1 MSNLETSVGSRII
14 ECAVDSSSYSSLIHG
29 RWNYWQI
36 LFRALTMT
44 LVVITP
50 SIAAELTKP
59 GVYEESTGHF
69 QLQGDVIPIAE
80 DGIHDPHNEAT
91 RMLQPPA
98 EAMLNFP
105 RDDRGVINWVEALDD
120 GIIDPRTSIDGDEKM
135 HAVDFDVIFE
145 NTASMPYV
153 RFPHRPH
160 TIWLTC
166 QNCHPAIFI
175 PQRGSNPV
183 TMAAIMKGEYCGVCH
198 GKVAFPPYE
207 CKRCHREARK
217 SVGLRYK

>member
-1 MSNLETSVGSRII
+1 MRQNRVKKPKLLLAITVLTLFATASGST
-14 ECAVDSSSYSSLIHG
+14 
-29 RWNYWQI
+29 
-36 LFRALTMT
+36 F
-44 LVVITP
+44 
-50 SIAAELTKP
+50 AAEPKQKKTN
-59 GVYEESTGHF
+59 YEESSGHF
-69 QLQGDVIPIAE
+69 QLQGEVVPIAE
-80 DGIHDPHNEAT
+80 DGIHDPTNEAV

-105 RDDRGVINWVEALDD
+105 RDARGIINWVETLDK
-120 GIIDPRTSIDGDEKM
+120 GLIDPRAGLTGQEKM
-135 HAVDFDVIFE
+135 HAVDFDVIFQ

-166 QNCHPAIFI
+166 QNCHPGIFI

-183 TMAAIMKGEYCGVCH
+183 TMAAIMAGEYCGVCH

-207 CKRCHREARK
+207 CNRCHREPRE
-217 SVGLRYK
+217 STGLRYK

>member
-1 MSNLETSVGSRII
+1 MRQNKIVKIFTILTIV
-14 ECAVDSSSYSSLIHG
+14 SSFVVAAIATAADLKG
-29 RWNYWQI
+29 R
-36 LFRALTMT
+36 A
-44 LVVITP
+44 
-50 SIAAELTKP
+50 K
-59 GVYEESTGHF
+59 GHYEESSGHF
-69 QLQGDVIPIAE
+69 QLQGQVTPIAE
-80 DGIHDPHNEAT
+80 DGIHDPENEAAKL
-91 RMLQPPA
+91 LQPPA

-105 RDDRGVINWVEALDD
+105 RDERGVINWVETLDK
-120 GIIDPRTSIDGDEKM
+120 GFIDPRAGLSDDDKM
-135 HAVDFDVIFE
+135 HAVDFDVIFQ

-166 QNCHPAIFI
+166 KNCHPGIFI

-183 TMAAIMKGEYCGVCH
+183 TMAKIMEGEYCGVCH

-207 CKRCHREARK
+207 CNRCHREARE

>member
-1 MSNLETSVGSRII
+1 MRARFGRNQFFQFVLVLSISMSASFWLPSSVASDFKAG
-14 ECAVDSSSYSSLIHG
+14 A
-29 RWNYWQI
+29 
-36 LFRALTMT
+36 
-44 LVVITP
+44 
-50 SIAAELTKP
+50 
-59 GVYEESTGHF
+59 YEESNGHF
-69 QLQGDVIPIAE
+69 QLQGSVVPIAE
-80 DGIHDPHNEAT
+80 DGIHDPENEAS

-105 RDDRGVINWVEALDD
+105 RDERGIINWVKTLDDGVIN
-120 GIIDPRTSIDGDEKM
+120 PRTGIKGDEKM
-135 HAVDFDVIFE
+135 HAVDFDVIFQ

-166 QNCHPAIFI
+166 KNCHPGIFI

-183 TMAAIMKGEYCGVCH
+183 TMAAIMAGEYCGVCH

>member
-1 MSNLETSVGSRII
+1 MRGLFGSYRIFQYMLVLSVGLY
-14 ECAVDSSSYSSLIHG
+14 AVLL
-29 RWNYWQI
+29 Q
-36 LFRALTMT
+36 T
-44 LVVITP
+44 
-50 SIAAELTKP
+50 AEAENKFKR
-59 GVYEESTGHF
+59 GSYEESTGHF

-80 DGIHDPHNEAT
+80 DGIHDPENDAVT
-91 RMLQPPA
+91 ALQPPA

-105 RDDRGVINWVEALDD
+105 RDDRGIINWVETLDK
-120 GIIDPRTSIDGDEKM
+120 GLINPRTGLTGKEKM
-135 HAVDFDVIFE
+135 HAVDFDVIFQ

-166 QNCHPAIFI
+166 KNCHPGIFI

-183 TMAAIMKGEYCGVCH
+183 TMAAIMAGEYCGVCH

-207 CKRCHREARK
+207 CNRCHREARK